1 VVEVD
6 VMGRFDMEGWRV
18 GGLEG
23 GRVWFGLVWNQ
34 DLGKARGVEISLIIR
49 LIIKKYI
56 NFIINI

>member
-1 VVEVD
+1 L
-6 VMGRFDMEGWRV
+6 EGWRV

-23 GRVWFGLVWNQ
+23 WRVGGLEGLVWFGLVWNQ